1 MASSYVNNLRLN
13 EMATGDASGTWGTIT
28 NTNLE
33 LIGEALGFG
42 TEAITTN
49 ADTHTTTVAD
59 GASDG
64 GRAMYLKYTGTL
76 DSTCTITIAPNTL
89 NRLHF
94 IENGTSGSQNIII
107 SQGSGA
113 NITIPAG
120 DTKAVYL
127 DGAGSGA
134 AVVDAFA
141 SLSVVDLKVQDD
153 LTVNDD
159 LLLNSD
165 SAVLSIGA
173 DADLKITHDGSNG
186 DFESAGNLTFDVAGN
201 IDLDADGGQ
210 VSISDGGTE
219 IGYLFNSSS
228 DFNIQSAVSDKDI
241 KFNGNDGGSTIT
253 ALTLDMSL
261 AGKADFNAGA
271 SFADNVILG
280 TGANLFLNDNGKLNL
295 GNSSDLQIYFDAT
308 NSHIDTAGNLTLD
321 VAGNINL
328 DADGGN
334 INLQDGSVG
343 SFGYLSN
350 SSSDFVIQS
359 GVDDKDIIFKGSDGG
374 STITALTLD
383 MSSAGDAFFNSR
395 IYVPVSIVHTGDSNT
410 SIDFDTDIIDL
421 YTGGGLGL
429 RVSNSTV
436 TVNEG
441 GADKDFRVETPG
453 NTHTFFI
460 EGGTNRVG
468 IGTSS
473 PSHKLTV
480 QSDSDTDFD
489 PSNANFNVAAT
500 LKNTTSGASNCVS
513 LALVTET
520 NGEVYL
526 SSVQNSGNDTANMA
540 FSTRASGTRAERMR
554 VTKEGLLINTDATLH
569 SGVERSLEV
578 LNHSGNGFAAI
589 FKGVATAS
597 HETVC
602 IHNGA
607 TSGTRILLTFKTS
620 GSTGTLVGRIT
631 SDGSTTN
638 YATSSDYRLKEN
650 LEYNWDATTRL
661 KQLKP
666 ARFNWIADESNTAVD
681 GFIAHE
687 VSSIVPAAV
696 SGEKDAMAVET
707 RYTEDDVETQGDNP
721 SKSVG
726 DTKTYSST
734 EIDPQSIDHSKL
746 VPLLVKTIQ
755 ELEARI
761 TALEGA

>member
-1 MASSYVNNLRLN
+1 MILSS
-13 EMATGDASGTWGTIT
+13 G
-28 NTNLE
+28 
-33 LIGEALGFG
+33 
-42 TEAITTN
+42 
-49 ADTHTTTVAD
+49 
-59 GASDG
+59 
-64 GRAMYLKYTGTL
+64 
-76 DSTCTITIAPNTL
+76 
-89 NRLHF
+89 
-94 IENGTSGSQNIII
+94 
-107 SQGSGA
+107 
-113 NITIPAG
+113 
-120 DTKAVYL
+120 
-127 DGAGSGA
+127 
-134 AVVDAFA
+134 
-141 SLSVVDLKVQDD
+141 D
-153 LTVNDD
+153 LT
-159 LLLNSD
+159 
-165 SAVLSIGA
+165 I
-173 DADLKITHDGSNG
+173 
-186 DFESAGNLTFDVAGN
+186 DVAGD
-201 IDLDADGGQ
+201 ITLDAGGGQ
-210 VSISDGGTE
+210 IRFFDDGTE
-219 IGYLFNSSS
+219 IGVFSNVSS
-228 DFNIQSAVSDKDI
+228 DFLIVSAVQDKDI
-241 KFNGNDGGSTIT
+241 LFNGNDGGAAIT
-253 ALTLDMSL
+253 ALTLDMS
-261 AGKADFNAGA
+261 
-271 SFADNVILG
+271 
-280 TGANLFLNDNGKLNL
+280 ANG
-295 GNSSDLQIYFDAT
+295 DAT
-308 NSHIDTAGNLTLD
+308 FNG
-321 VAGNINL
+321 
-328 DADGGN
+328 
-334 INLQDGSVG
+334 Q
-343 SFGYLSN
+343 
-350 SSSDFVIQS
+350 VIVPQY
-359 GVDDKDIIFKGSDGG
+359 V
-374 STITALTLD
+374 TH
-383 MSSAGDAFFNSR
+383 AGD
-395 IYVPVSIVHTGDSNT
+395 GNT
-410 SIDFDTDIIDL
+410 YLEFDTDIIDL

-578 LNHSGNGFAAI
+578 LNHGASGFAAI
-589 FKGVATAS
+589 FKGGTAS
-597 HETVC
+597 HETVA
-602 IHNGA
+602 IHNSA
-607 TSGTRILLTFKTS
+607 TSGTRKLLLFKTS
-620 GSTGTLVGRIT
+620 GSTGTLVGQIT

-666 ARFNWIADESNTAVD
+666 ARFNWIADESNTTVD

-687 VSSIVPAAV
+687 VSSIVPEAV
-696 SGEKDAMAVET
+696 SGEKDAMSVET

-761 TALEGA
+761 TELEGV